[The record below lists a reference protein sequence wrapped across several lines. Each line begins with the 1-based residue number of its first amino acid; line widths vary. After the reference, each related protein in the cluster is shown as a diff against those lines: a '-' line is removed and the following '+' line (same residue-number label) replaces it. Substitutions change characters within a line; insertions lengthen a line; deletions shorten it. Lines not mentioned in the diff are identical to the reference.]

1 MNENISEKS
10 FIDGIETNYFQVS
23 NSIFDLEFIV
33 EATKRNIEK
42 DYYGKHKHKYTSH
55 INTRNLSNNEKLVF
69 MYICRCANN
78 GKSAFP
84 SYSVIASRCS
94 MSKETARLAIE
105 VLYNNKFIL
114 KKNRGYITA
123 NEGQVTKNFSN
134 VYKINNDLK
143 SLAYIDKSKSKVI

>member
-23 NSIFDLEFIV
+23 NCIFDLEFTI
-33 EATKRNIEK
+33 EATKRVIEK
-42 DYYGKHKHKYTSH
+42 NFYKKGEHKYTNVN
-55 INTRNLSNNEKLVF
+55 IVRELNNNEKLVF

-84 SYSVIASRCS
+84 SYSVIANRCS
-94 MSKETARLAIE
+94 ISKETARLAIE

-114 KKNRGYITA
+114 KKNRGYIA
-123 NEGQVTKNFSN
+123 SNEGQVTKNFSN